1 MNVLE
6 QVQQSCRE
14 LGLPIPGSL
23 VATGDQTAIQM
34 FGLWNALGQELYEQY
49 RWKELQGTHVFQTQ
63 DNVATYPVPAD
74 FAGPIDNTE
83 WSRTNHWQMIG
94 QMTPQQWET
103 LKSGIVAL
111 GPRVR
116 YRFIDNSIEIF
127 PTPAPLGTGASFA
140 PETLAYEYYRN
151 GWVKKANGITTTIAT
166 EDTDSTFFNERMM
179 INGTKLKFWQIK
191 GFDTK
196 TLQADFERIFN
207 QAMSRN
213 QGAPRLSLSPRLSPI
228 YIGPWNVSDGSWV
241 TG

>member
-1 MNVLE
+1 MDVLQ
-6 QVQQSCRE
+6 QVQQAAKE
-14 LGLPIPGSL
+14 LGLPVPGSV
-23 VATGDQTAIQM
+23 VATGDQTAVQM
-34 FGLWNALGQELYEQY
+34 LGLWNALGQELYEQY
-49 RWKELQGTHVFQTQ
+49 RWKELQ
-63 DNVATYPVPAD
+63 ATYEFVTEENKEVYPLPPD

-116 YRFIDNSIEIF
+116 YRFVDEGIEIF
-127 PTPAPLGTGASFA
+127 PTPKPLSSGASFVG
-140 PETLAYEYYRN
+140 EKLAYQYYRSN
-151 GWVKKANGITTTIAT
+151 WVKKADGSTANIADA
-166 EDTDSTFFNERMM
+166 DTDTTFFNDRVM
-179 INGTKLKFWQIK
+179 INGTKLKLWQIK

-196 TLQADFERIFN
+196 TLQMDFDRVLDLVK
-207 QAMSRN
+207 ARN